1 MAIVTNRSPAGPTEA
16 DFDPASLDAASFDP
30 GGLLLQTYDE
40 LRRLAGTYLRG
51 ERTGHTLQ
59 PTALVHEAWVRL
71 ADHARHDGTSRE
83 RFIAEAAT
91 VMRHILVDHARA
103 RNAAKRGGGG
113 GRVAMYDV
121 ALMVSTP
128 TGADALDILALDE
141 ALERLR
147 AIDPAQARLVEL
159 RFFGGL
165 TLGEAAAVMSLSQ
178 RTADREWRC
187 AKAWLA
193 DAIRGACHIDNGTPA

>member
-1 MAIVTNRSPAGPTEA
+1 MAIVTNRSPVDPAEA
-16 DFDPASLDAASFDP
+16 DLDPS
-30 GGLLLQTYDE
+30 GLLLQTYDE
-40 LRRLAGTYLRG
+40 LRKLAGTYLRG
-51 ERTGHTLQ
+51 ERAGHTLQ

-71 ADHARHDGTSRE
+71 ADYARHDGTSRE
-83 RFIAEAAT
+83 RFVAEAAT

-103 RNAAKRGGGG
+103 RNAAKRGGGE
-113 GRVAMYDV
+113 GRAAMHDD
-121 ALMVSTP
+121 ALMVSAH

-165 TLGEAAAVMSLSQ
+165 TLSEAAALMSLPQ

-193 DAIRGACHIDNGTPA
+193 DAIRGSSDLDDGTRA